1 LAGLFPNTKTLAI
14 EAVVIA
20 ALIALAAFLVYHFT
34 VHKIVNRR
42 PLGATNVNVVP
53 LEQDQGQAA
62 FAVDPSNTKTLFGAS
77 NDTGLET
84 LRTYSSVNGG
94 TTWKHA
100 DGPAVP
106 GGSCAHGAPSVAV
119 DKSGRQY
126 LAFLASQYCGDSLT
140 PYLVITSRAAA
151 DDRWGPLVRVAPPT
165 WKYGFDD
172 APSIAVDSR
181 GGSVYAVWTRGLSKH
196 DATVVASTSDDRGR
210 TWTTPKPIVP
220 GLKNTHHARVAV
232 AADGDVYYSG
242 LSAEGIW
249 IVRAGKSAL
258 VNVIANPAAGCAQT
272 AGDPLPKELSACE
285 GPDPS
290 LTVGKDRVVVVYG
303 DVGRNQSPDIY
314 AAAFTRD
321 LKPLGKAQVN
331 PAETKKTLQV
341 MPVSALD
348 PKTGI
353 VWACWYDTTFD
364 PNAHRVWFTCSA
376 SKNGTTWGAPVRASD
391 QPTATDIVFG
401 TLGGAGLYP
410 ALTAANGVGHAFWA
424 DGRVIADSTDIFTA
438 AIPEK
443 AALTQGG

>member
-1 LAGLFPNTKTLAI
+1 
-14 EAVVIA
+14 VIA

-34 VHKIVNRR
+34 VHKIVNQR
-42 PLGATNVNVVP
+42 PLGGQNVNVVP
-53 LEQDQGQAA
+53 LEQDQSQAA
-62 FAVDPSNTKTLFGAS
+62 FAIDPSKTKTLFGAS

-84 LRTYSSVNGG
+84 LRVYASSDAGK
-94 TTWKHA
+94 TWKHT

-106 GGSCAHGAPSVAV
+106 GGSCAHGAPSVAA
-119 DKSGRQY
+119 DASGRQY

-151 DDRWGPLVRVAPPT
+151 SDRWEPLVRVAPRA

-172 APSIAVDSR
+172 APSIGVEP
-181 GGSVYAVWTRGLSKH
+181 GSGRVHAVWTRGLSKH
-196 DATVVASTSDDRGR
+196 DATVVASTSDDHGR
-210 TWTTPKPIVP
+210 SWTTPKPIVP
-220 GLKNTHHARVAV
+220 GLKNTHRARVVV
-232 AADGDVYYSG
+232 AENGDVYYAG

-249 IVRAGKSAL
+249 IVRDGKPAM

-290 LTVGKDRVVVVYG
+290 LTVSKDRVVVVYG
-303 DVGRNQSPDIY
+303 DVGQNQTPDVY

-321 LKPLGKAQVN
+321 LKPLGRSSVT
-331 PAETKKTLQV
+331 PVETKKTQQF
-341 MPVSALD
+341 MPVSAVD
-348 PKTGI
+348 PKTGTL
-353 VWACWYDTTFD
+353 WACWYDTTFD

-376 SKNGTTWGAPVRASD
+376 SKNGKTWGAPVRASD
-391 QPTATDIVFG
+391 KPTATDIIYG
-401 TLGGAGLYP
+401 TLGGAGIYP
-410 ALTAANGVGHAFWA
+410 ALSAANGTAHAFWA

-443 AALTQGG
+443 AALTQVG